1 MVGDQ
6 NLSQKL
12 EHQLEQGLGQG
23 GGEESKWQWSLS
35 RSRPRCLGC
44 PCKWPKKHHWE
55 DKAME
60 KVFTLEL
67 FSGKICVCRWGGGRG
82 WVLTDN
88 NRYFLNCPSRRGGQ
102 FRCQQGSCFADWRS
116 DICNQGWRLKLA
128 TVLLSPSPTPGLGTL
143 QTNAQRTSVGGDYQ
157 LDRWS
162 NHSRLVQPRVWIVVV
177 RPDPRSSVSL
187 TWSNKG
193 QCTSNN

>member
-88 NRYFLNCPSRRGGQ
+88 NRYFLNCPSRRGGAVQ
-102 FRCQQGSCFADWRS
+102 VPAGLLLCWLEIRHLQSGLEAETCYFPHTWLRYSSNKCPKNISWRRLSIGQMVKPFQVGSA
-116 DICNQGWRLKLA
+116 
-128 TVLLSPSPTPGLGTL
+128 
-143 QTNAQRTSVGGDYQ
+143 
-157 LDRWS
+157 
-162 NHSRLVQPRVWIVVV
+162 
-177 RPDPRSSVSL
+177 SSVDSGSQA
-187 TWSNKG
+187 WS
-193 QCTSNN
+193 